1 MDHGQG
7 HAHEDVSID
16 RLVAGGEGLGR
27 LSDGRVVFVPGVVPG
42 DHVRV
47 ELIQSKR
54 DLARG
59 VVAEILTPGPAR
71 VEPPCSRVGAGC
83 GGCDWQHLSI
93 SAQHAAKVA
102 VVTDAFSRIAR
113 MPQLTAHVRFGGTV
127 GTVGNDGTVGTG
139 WRTTV
144 RAGVNRTGRA
154 GFYRSGSHDVVPS
167 GPCLVAHPVI
177 ADVLDSATFAP
188 GEEVVVRVG
197 VASRQLVVGSA
208 SPEAVKLRSVP
219 AGWSAEVV
227 RMPAAGGIGA
237 VQENINGADLRVSIS
252 SFFQSGPQ
260 AASLLA
266 STVTDLMQPFGTPDV
281 FVDLYGGVGL
291 FAATAGR
298 GARQRVV
305 VESAASSVSDARH
318 NLGPDALVHRSA
330 VEEWEPPRIVR
341 RGSNV
346 HAVADPARAG
356 LGRNG
361 VAAVLRSKPA
371 VFVLVSCDAAS
382 GARDARMLIDSGY
395 ELREAVVLDLF
406 PHTSHV
412 ETVMQF
418 VATETTKGSE

>member
-1 MDHGQG
+1 MEHRQGQ
-7 HAHEDVSID
+7 ALEDIGID

-47 ELIQSKR
+47 ALTQSKR

-59 VVAEILTPGPAR
+59 VVTELLSPGPER
-71 VEPPCSRVGAGC
+71 VEPPCSRVAAGC
-83 GGCDWQHLSI
+83 GGCDWQQLSI
-93 SAQHAAKVA
+93 SAQHAAKVS
-102 VVTDAFSRIAR
+102 VVADAFSRIAR
-113 MPQLTAHVRFGGTV
+113 LPQLTAHLRFGGAV
-127 GTVGNDGTVGTG
+127 GADTSDGSG

-144 RAGVNRTGRA
+144 RAGANRSGRA
-154 GFYRSGSHDVVPS
+154 GFYRAGSHDVVAS
-167 GPCLVAHPVI
+167 GACLVAHPVI

-188 GEEVVVRVG
+188 GEEVVIRVG
-197 VASRQLVVGSA
+197 VSGRQLVVGSS
-208 SPEAVKLRSVP
+208 SPDAVKLRSVP

-227 RMPAAGGIGA
+227 RMPAGGGVGA
-237 VQENINGADLRVSIS
+237 VQESINGVDLRVSIS

-266 STVTDLMQPFGTPDV
+266 STVTDLFQPFGTPDV

-298 GARQRVV
+298 GAREVVV

-318 NLGPDALVHRSA
+318 NLGPDALVHRSP

-341 RGSNV
+341 RASNL

-356 LGRNG
+356 LGRDG
-361 VAAVLRSKPA
+361 VAAVLRCKPA

-382 GARDARMLIDSGY
+382 GARDARMLTDSGY
-395 ELREAVVLDLF
+395 QLREAVVLDLF

-418 VATETTKGSE
+418 VATGATEGSE